1 MEKTYSESLKEAGLT
16 VQQAAVYESLVKLG
30 SVPARKLALES
41 GLSRPLAYKV
51 LDELESVGLAEK
63 HDAPRKVATFS
74 AAHPLKLKEIA
85 EKRFAEAQNAK
96 MAVEGTLAKL
106 ISDFNLQSGKP
117 GVRLFEGMEGIKS
130 VLDDSLT
137 AKTEIYSYA
146 DLESIEKYI
155 SDINKRYVRDRERL
169 NIKKKG
175 ILLDTPFARSFLKN
189 YAPGVTETKLI
200 KREAAPFHTVMQI
213 YDGKISYITLSDENL
228 IGVIIADP
236 RIYEMHRDLF
246 LHTWETTSDFK
257 PEHSTSQTHS
267 KNDRPGEDTASAHS
281 LV

>member
-1 MEKTYSESLKEAGLT
+1 MSDKEYSASLTQAGLT
-16 VQQAAVYESLVKLG
+16 AQQAAVYETLVKLG
-30 SVPARKLALES
+30 SVPARKLALGS
-41 GLSRPLAYKV
+41 SLSRPLAYKV
-51 LDELESVGLAEK
+51 LDELESMGLAEK

-85 EKRFAEAQNAK
+85 EKRFSEAQNAK
-96 MAVEGTLAKL
+96 MAVDGTLQKL

-117 GVRLFEGMEGIKS
+117 GVRFYEGLEGIQA

-175 ILLDTPFARSFLKN
+175 MVIDTPFARNFLKN

-200 KREAAPFHTVMQI
+200 ERESAPFRTVMQI

-228 IGVIIADP
+228 IGVIIADQ
-236 RIYEMHRDLF
+236 RIHEMHRDLF
-246 LHTWETTSDFK
+246 QHLWDITPEFK
-257 PEHSTSQTHS
+257 PEHSSAQMHS
-267 KNDRPGEDTASAHS
+267 KSDPLLA
-281 LV
+281 